1 MYIKTKKAISMRFPL
16 IRVIFV
22 IFVLEAWALWAF
34 YFFTSSIKITKV
46 GVVVPKFDS
55 KILIV

>member
-1 MYIKTKKAISMRFPL
+1 MRFPL
-16 IRVIFV
+16 ILVIFV

>member
-1 MYIKTKKAISMRFPL
+1 MRFPL
-16 IRVIFV
+16 NRVVFV

-34 YFFTSSIKITKV
+34 YFVTSSIKITKV
-46 GVVVPKFDS
+46 GVVLPKFDS